1 MSKPSP
7 ELRHA
12 ADTPLAEIELRMS
25 MRESPLAVAVD
36 WRRLRAEALESPC
49 AGRPAEWPAIHFAAG
64 ARADGTYGMQA
75 TPQRRLPS
83 PMIVLGGAYAAGPR
97 LAELVDLAVLVEA
110 LKSVRRI
117 ITFFR
122 PPAGILSSH
131 AAARLRALRT
141 CRSCSIAWPN
151 EAGGKVGLVAAGYVV
166 ALLIASAG
174 AALYFLSSEPH
185 FWRARSV
192 GALAIAA
199 PLLALG
205 FVLCA
210 LCAPSRSSRIAL
222 VVATALEAAVFV
234 YLVVA
239 WFLPALSR

>member
-1 MSKPSP
+1 MLTGTRMSKPSP

-174 AALYFLSSEPH
+174 VALYVASTSGPDRKTYGGMYAFGDSLLFLAVFALAAAPATGAALYFLSS
-185 FWRARSV
+185 
-192 GALAIAA
+192 
-199 PLLALG
+199 
-205 FVLCA
+205 
-210 LCAPSRSSRIAL
+210 
-222 VVATALEAAVFV
+222 
-234 YLVVA
+234 
-239 WFLPALSR
+239 